1 MKEEVTA
8 YRKQQKEWGFLIVS
22 GYFHLWVGEW
32 VWTQN
37 RPHLD
42 TKNPR
47 KQAVYGDFLELVTRL
62 ERATC

>member
-1 MKEEVTA
+1 MSA
-8 YRKQQKEWGFLIVS
+8 LRGFLIVS
-22 GYFHLWVGEW
+22 GYFRLWVGEW

-37 RPHLD
+37 RSHLD

-47 KQAVYGDFLELVTRL
+47 KQAVYGEFLELVTRL